1 MIAAIMEI
9 VNAIIGEPGSPT
21 CRGWTR
27 RGRPRRVVLLRQR
40 RDAQTR
46 LSSPLIARYE
56 PANAI
61 QPLRRVADRGM
72 RVDRAMAIG
81 AQAYTALIPLL
92 IVYASLLPR
101 ADNEDFADTMIKEF
115 ELTGTTAASFKRAFA
130 PAIKNTP
137 RALPVAVRD
146 LAVPGRAPA
155 TPRAS
160 FERQCADDRARLRR
174 RLILRRVRPVQDAR
188 DARGSSS
195 RRRRG

>member
-1 MIAAIMEI
+1 
-9 VNAIIGEPGSPT
+9 
-21 CRGWTR
+21 
-27 RGRPRRVVLLRQR
+27 
-40 RDAQTR
+40 

-115 ELTGTTAASFKRAFA
+115 ELT
-130 PAIKNTP
+130 P
-137 RALPVAVRD
+137 RALLWLFVISLFLAVRP
-146 LAVPGRAPA
+146 LR
-155 TPRAS
+155 
-160 FERQCADDRARLRR
+160 RARHSNASALT
-174 RLILRRVRPVQDAR
+174 IGR
-188 DARGSSS
+188 DSGAG
-195 RRRRG
+195 